1 MTTKFK
7 ITITSDSGKF
17 VQEHIVS
24 RKVADTMS
32 SYINNNG
39 TFNDVKTVT
48 VEQNV

>member
-1 MTTKFK
+1 MTTTFK

-24 RKVADTMS
+24 RKAADTMS